1 MDDLRDKTA
10 GISAGEMPGH
20 GLGFETILFVDDE
33 VYLAEVGKEMLE
45 DYGYHV
51 ESMTRSIDAL
61 EAFVQTPDKFD
72 LVITDYTMPGMMGDL
87 LAEKIQGIRPEIPI
101 IMCTGIPLD
110 PEITEGL
117 RLAKILLKP
126 LDMEGFLQLVREVL
140 DHPLSRQPGVSAD
153 KASNPPDGLPGF

>member
-1 MDDLRDKTA
+1 MDDLRGETG
-10 GISAGEMPGH
+10 GIPAGEMSGH
-20 GLGFETILFVDDE
+20 GLGETILFVDDE

-51 ESMTRSIDAL
+51 EAMTISMDAL

-87 LAEKIQGIRPEIPI
+87 LAEKIQKIRPGIPI

-110 PEITEGL
+110 PEITKGL
-117 RLAKILLKP
+117 RLEKILLKP
-126 LDMEGFLQLVREVL
+126 LDMEGFLQLVRTVL
-140 DHPLSRQPGVSAD
+140 DHPLSRQPGVPAD
-153 KASNPPDGLPGF
+153 KGSNPLDGLPGL

>member
-1 MDDLRDKTA
+1 MDDLRDETV
-10 GISAGEMPGH
+10 GIPGEMSGH
-20 GLGFETILFVDDE
+20 GLGETILFVDDE

-51 ESMTRSIDAL
+51 ESMTSSIDAL
-61 EAFVQTPDKFD
+61 GAFVQAPDKFD

-87 LAEKIQGIRPEIPI
+87 LAEKIQEIRPGIPI

-110 PEITEGL
+110 PEITDGL
-117 RLAKILLKP
+117 RLEKILLKP
-126 LDMEGFLQLVREVL
+126 LDMEGFLKLVRKVL

-153 KASNPPDGLPGF
+153 KASNPLDGLPGF

>member
-10 GISAGEMPGH
+10 GIPAGEMPDH
-20 GLGFETILFVDDE
+20 GLGSETILFVDDE

-51 ESMTRSIDAL
+51 QSMTSSIDAL
-61 EAFVQTPDKFD
+61 GAFVQAPDKFD

-87 LAEKIQGIRPEIPI
+87 LAEKIQGIRPEVPI

-153 KASNPPDGLPGF
+153 KASNPLDGLPGF